1 MNRSLL
7 LGAFAVVAG
16 GWLLL
21 VSREPPKAGR
31 AAPAVSRMEAERPPA
46 PFRDAL
52 LEEAKTLRPE
62 LAEQIR
68 RELQAGVRDPQ
79 RRAVLMA
86 WLWHQGAPSSVWQRA
101 EHVLW
106 FIANEPAS
114 EFLDWPPAWFA
125 PGELGPTSVEKILT
139 AWRRAVR
146 EHPFDPRPG
155 WLAAKWFQRRDERR
169 FVEFVKASLEA
180 QPDFGP
186 AADALAE
193 WCVRQIALQG
203 ADAREA
209 RRLLDATLNPE
220 IQKRAARRFH
230 QLAEG
235 AENDPKQRN
244 SWRREARKC
253 FARAREIE
261 PYLREADVFAA
272 AGQGAADS
280 TGAAGYSFSEV
291 QPILNAGWR
300 QLKKLPVDA
309 FPDLPPAVAETLK
322 RMGCTIPQAY
332 WQPAPGGPNNVLRG
346 RFYGADHDSWAVLC
360 GVQETVRLLVFRDE
374 TDRNPETLLGGLITS
389 CMQTTGPDSAGFSWA
404 ITVADEA
411 VIRRYHREF
420 GSSPLPPL
428 DHDGIESHALGKAS
442 VIFYWHNGRWLRLPG
457 AD

>member
-7 LGAFAVVAG
+7 IGAFAVVSG

-21 VSREPPKAGR
+21 VSREPPKAAR
-31 AAPAVSRMEAERPPA
+31 AVPAAPPAQAESPPLA
-46 PFRDAL
+46 FREAL

-62 LAEQIR
+62 VAEQIR
-68 RELQAGVRDPQ
+68 KELQAGGRDPQ

-86 WLWHQGAPSSVWQRA
+86 WLWHQGGPSSVVQRV

-114 EFLDWPPAWFA
+114 EFLDWPPAWYA
-125 PGELGPTSVEKILT
+125 PGELGSVRMEEILA
-139 AWRRAVR
+139 AWRSAVR
-146 EHPFDPRPG
+146 AHPFDPRPG
-155 WLAAKWFQRRDERR
+155 WLAAKWFQRHDERC
-169 FVEFVKASLEA
+169 FVEFVRASLEA
-180 QPDFGP
+180 QPDFEP

-193 WCVRQIALQG
+193 WCVSQIALQG
-203 ADAREA
+203 AHAQEA

-230 QLAEG
+230 ELAEG
-235 AENDPKQRN
+235 AENDPT
-244 SWRREARKC
+244 RRSALRKEARKC

-261 PYLREADVFAA
+261 PYLREAEVFAA
-272 AGQGAADS
+272 AGPGAAEPVG
-280 TGAAGYSFSEV
+280 TAGYSFSPV
-291 QPILNAGWR
+291 QAILNAGWR
-300 QLKKLPVDA
+300 QLKRLPVDA
-309 FPDLPPAVAETLK
+309 VPDLPPAVAETLK

-332 WQPAPGGPNNVLRG
+332 WQPAPGVPNNVIRG
-346 RFYGADHDSWAVLC
+346 RFYAAGRDSWAVVC
-360 GVQETVRLLVFRDE
+360 SVEETVRLLVFRDE
-374 TDRNPETLLGGLITS
+374 ADRNPENLGGGLGRA
-389 CMQTTGPDSAGFSWA
+389 CMQTTGPESAGFSWA
-404 ITVADEA
+404 ITVAGEA

-420 GSSPLPPL
+420 GTSPLPPL